1 MGRNFDAMKPKFVLM
16 LPVLPALFALPA
28 LLVIL
33 MGPAANV
40 APAAVAMPDR
50 EMLVAEAEVIVVGEL
65 QPREDADGKHRAV
78 IVVAESLAG
87 DAEAGTEL
95 PVAWAPRPTNLPPGL
110 EHTAGY
116 VFSPQLE
123 GKWIF
128 ILTARDDD
136 SPFRLDHGRQV
147 DRDNLEEVKT
157 LVAKGLDRDFIGKT
171 EAEAARLAEERE
183 VAIRVMKRDD
193 EAMIGTA
200 DYRTDRVNLEIRD
213 GVVVRTYRG

>member
-1 MGRNFDAMKPKFVLM
+1 MKPKFVMM

-28 LLVIL
+28 FFVIL

-40 APAAVAMPDR
+40 APAAVAIPER
-50 EMLVAEAEVIVVGEL
+50 SLLVAEAEVIVIGEL
-65 QPREDADGKHRAV
+65 QPRDDANGKHRAV
-78 IVVAESLAG
+78 IVVAESLGG
-87 DAEAGTEL
+87 DVEAGAEL

-116 VFSPQLE
+116 VFSPRLE
-123 GKWIF
+123 GTWIF
-128 ILTARDDD
+128 ILAARDDDD
-136 SPFRLDHGRQV
+136 SPFLLDHGRQV
-147 DRDNLEEVKT
+147 DRGNLEEVKT
-157 LVAKGLDRDFIGKT
+157 LVAKGLDRDFIGKA
-171 EAEAARLAEERE
+171 EAEATRLAEERE